1 MKNVIYILKF
11 IFKYLL
17 LMRVRIEK
25 TVYSLRTY
33 FVKTI
38 NNLMKIHF
46 IKKFVVF
53 FLNDLR
59 LGYKQHV
66 N

>member
-46 IKKFVVF
+46 IKKFDVF